1 MKKIQSTCNLCAL
14 ACNLD
19 FYVENGKIEKVSPTV
34 DYPVN
39 QGFCCI
45 KGLNL
50 DKQQTKIKARK
61 TPLLKDE
68 NGNMK
73 EISWEEGFKTFAEKM
88 TAIQEKYGKESVAF
102 ISTGQIPTED
112 MALLGHVGRN
122 YMKINGDGNT
132 RLCMATSVV
141 AHKQSFGF
149 DAPPYTLNDAE
160 LSDTIIFIGANP
172 VIAHPV
178 FWGRVRKNTTAKI
191 ITIDPR
197 KSETAINSDIWV
209 DIKPKADL
217 VLLYTLANVLI
228 EKKWIDVDYIEKH
241 SEGFE
246 EFKGHVAKFTLENV
260 EEETGKKLY
269 MVDSRSASIGT
280 ALLIREAV
288 KLRDAG
294 VNVSDIAA
302 ACTEMSKYIKLTA
315 VVGSLKYLKM
325 GGRLS
330 GAAAFAGTMLHITPV
345 VSIEDGKVVV
355 IGKTRGKKAAEKL
368 MHDKL
373 TKDGLSLTRDF
384 MFGHINCSE
393 SLETFINKSLTYISD
408 VNGNVCVSSIGCSV
422 GTHVGP
428 GTYGIAYVEA
438 AESGM
443 NRESIVKTA

>member
-1 MKKIQSTCNLCAL
+1 MLRIIADSTC
-14 ACNLD
+14 D
-19 FYVENGKIEKVSPTV
+19 ISKE
-34 DYPVN
+34 D
-39 QGFCCI
+39 
-45 KGLNL
+45 
-50 DKQQTKIKARK
+50 ARK
-61 TPLLKDE
+61 MGVQIVPISVRFGDE
-68 NGNMK
+68 EFLDGVEITHEEFYSRLAECDELPKTSQPSPDTFMK
-73 EISWEEGFKTFAEKM
+73 VFNEA
-88 TAIQEKYGKESVAF
+88 VAAGDDVLGIF
-102 ISTGQIPTED
+102 ISSDLSGTYQSACIAASEYED
-112 MALLGHVGRN
+112 
-122 YMKINGDGNT
+122 
-132 RLCMATSVV
+132 
-141 AHKQSFGF
+141 
-149 DAPPYTLNDAE
+149 
-160 LSDTIIFIGANP
+160 
-172 VIAHPV
+172 
-178 FWGRVRKNTTAKI
+178 
-191 ITIDPR
+191 
-197 KSETAINSDIWV
+197 
-209 DIKPKADL
+209 
-217 VLLYTLANVLI
+217 
-228 EKKWIDVDYIEKH
+228 
-241 SEGFE
+241 
-246 EFKGHVAKFTLENV
+246 
-260 EEETGKKLY
+260 

-294 VNVSDIAA
+294 VNVADIAA

-373 TKDGLSLTRDF
+373 IKDGLSLTRDF

-408 VNGNVCVSSIGCSV
+408 VNGNVGVSSIGCSV

>member
-1 MKKIQSTCNLCAL
+1 MLRIIADSTC
-14 ACNLD
+14 D
-19 FYVENGKIEKVSPTV
+19 ISKE
-34 DYPVN
+34 D
-39 QGFCCI
+39 
-45 KGLNL
+45 
-50 DKQQTKIKARK
+50 ARK
-61 TPLLKDE
+61 MGIQIVPISVRFGDE
-68 NGNMK
+68 EFLDGVEITHEEFYTRLAECDELPKTSQPSPDTFMK
-73 EISWEEGFKTFAEKM
+73 VFNEA
-88 TAIQEKYGKESVAF
+88 VAAGDDVLGIF
-102 ISTGQIPTED
+102 ISSD
-112 MALLGHVGRN
+112 LSAL
-122 YMKINGDGNT
+122 D
-132 RLCMATSVV
+132 
-141 AHKQSFGF
+141 
-149 DAPPYTLNDAE
+149 
-160 LSDTIIFIGANP
+160 
-172 VIAHPV
+172 
-178 FWGRVRKNTTAKI
+178 
-191 ITIDPR
+191 
-197 KSETAINSDIWV
+197 
-209 DIKPKADL
+209 
-217 VLLYTLANVLI
+217 
-228 EKKWIDVDYIEKH
+228 
-241 SEGFE
+241 
-246 EFKGHVAKFTLENV
+246 V
-260 EEETGKKLY
+260 EEETRKKLY

-373 TKDGLSLTRDF
+373 IKDGLSLTRDF

-408 VNGNVCVSSIGCSV
+408 VNGNVGVSSIGCSV

>member
-1 MKKIQSTCNLCAL
+1 MKVFNEA
-14 ACNLD
+14 
-19 FYVENGKIEKVSPTV
+19 
-34 DYPVN
+34 
-39 QGFCCI
+39 
-45 KGLNL
+45 
-50 DKQQTKIKARK
+50 
-61 TPLLKDE
+61 
-68 NGNMK
+68 
-73 EISWEEGFKTFAEKM
+73 
-88 TAIQEKYGKESVAF
+88 VAAGDDVLGIF
-102 ISTGQIPTED
+102 ISSDLSGTYQSACLA
-112 MALLGHVGRN
+112 AL
-122 YMKINGDGNT
+122 D
-132 RLCMATSVV
+132 
-141 AHKQSFGF
+141 
-149 DAPPYTLNDAE
+149 
-160 LSDTIIFIGANP
+160 
-172 VIAHPV
+172 
-178 FWGRVRKNTTAKI
+178 
-191 ITIDPR
+191 
-197 KSETAINSDIWV
+197 
-209 DIKPKADL
+209 
-217 VLLYTLANVLI
+217 
-228 EKKWIDVDYIEKH
+228 
-241 SEGFE
+241 
-246 EFKGHVAKFTLENV
+246 V

-294 VNVSDIAA
+294 VNAADIAA

-443 NRESIVKTA
+443 NCESIVKTA